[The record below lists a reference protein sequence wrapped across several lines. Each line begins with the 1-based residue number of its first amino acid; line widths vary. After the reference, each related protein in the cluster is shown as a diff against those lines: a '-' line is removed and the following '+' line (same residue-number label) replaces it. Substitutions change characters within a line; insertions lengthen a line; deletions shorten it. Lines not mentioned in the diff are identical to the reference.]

1 MACTSKEREWQQ
13 LLQLLFLLLLPVP
26 LCLSR
31 SQPKHFAPRYSIAN
45 WGICLPHACSAHVV
59 HSIIETSLRPYNST
73 GIEFHID
80 VRDEHCTTKQR
91 KSFAKQL
98 SKDNNLA
105 MGM

>member
-1 MACTSKEREWQQ
+1 MS
-13 LLQLLFLLLLPVP
+13 
-26 LCLSR
+26 LSL